1 MLHQHS
7 IYCILPPH
15 MLKEIAQNGTP
26 EQRDLALKT
35 IASSGHIRAQRS
47 IWQPAVMA
55 ATMAAVTVENKQR
68 EVYDAKN
75 GSSLPGTLVRG
86 ENDAPSSDVA
96 VNEAF
101 DGAGATYDLYYAVYG
116 RNSVDDHGLKL
127 TSTVHYQKNYDNAF
141 WNGEQMVY
149 GDGDDGLPPAQRLFN
164 RFTISVDVIGH
175 ELTHGVTQYE
185 ANLNYADQS
194 GALNESISDV
204 FGSLVKQYKLQQTA
218 DQADWLIGQGLLTS
232 NVKGVALRS
241 MKAPGTAYDDPVLG
255 KDPQPDSMSGYVNTT
270 EDSGGVHI
278 NSGIPNRA
286 FYETAVEIGGFAWQK
301 AGMIWYKTL
310 TDKLTVASNFQ
321 DAANLTFQTAG
332 EIYGTES
339 AEQNAVAKGWQAVG
353 ITVNASSGTPTPTPT
368 PQPQGS
374 GCLTAALRIF
384 GLAR

>member
-1 MLHQHS
+1 MSHRHS

-15 MLKEIAQNGTP
+15 VLKEIAQNGTP
-26 EQRDLALKT
+26 EQRDLALRT
-35 IASSGHIRAQRS
+35 IATSGHIRAQRS
-47 IWQPAVMA
+47 MWQPAVMA

-116 RNSVDDHGLKL
+116 RNSVDNHGMKL
-127 TSTVHYQKNYDNAF
+127 TSTVHYQKSYDNAF
-141 WNGEQMVY
+141 WNGDQMVY
-149 GDGDDGLPPAQRLFN
+149 GDGDEDLPPSQRLFN
-164 RFTISVDVIGH
+164 RFTISIDVIGH

-185 ANLNYADQS
+185 ANLNYADQP

-204 FGSLVKQYKLQQTA
+204 FGSLVKQYHLQQTA

-255 KDPQPDSMSGYVNTT
+255 KDPQPDSMSGYVNTA

-286 FYETAVEIGGFAWQK
+286 FYETAIGIGGFAWQK
-301 AGMIWYKTL
+301 AGTIWYKAL
-310 TDKLTVASNFQ
+310 TDKLTVTSNFQ

-332 EIYGTES
+332 EIYGVGS
-339 AEQNAVAKGWQAVG
+339 AEQNAVAAAWQTVG
-353 ITVNASSGTPTPTPT
+353 ITVNATGTTPT

-374 GCLTAALRIF
+374 GCLTAVLRML
-384 GLAR
+384 GLAG